1 MTEWHAPLPRPR
13 RDDLLAVEKGRL
25 WVYSQLKSC
34 SSSEVAAMMEGLLH
48 HGTDVPVEANYVDT
62 HGAGDIGFAF
72 TYLLGYSLLPAA
84 EEHRRARLYLPDA
97 GHVAAPA

>member
-13 RDDLLAVEKGRL
+13 RDDLLAVEKRARL
-25 WVYSQLKSC
+25 IVLQPTQDAC

-62 HGAGDIGFAF
+62 HGAGDIGDSRLHLPAR
-72 TYLLGYSLLPAA
+72 LLPA
-84 EEHRRARLYLPDA
+84 P
-97 GHVAAPA
+97 GG